1 MKDNVKNII
10 SIAFS
15 HSISLSMFNSDNA
28 QELPESMRK
37 FFIKKINP
45 NTISD
50 RDLTKNVE
58 MHDFIDW
65 NIMDRKKVIR
75 VIARDIDLLDRIDMF
90 KYNFSTNEL
99 YPIFLQYPELIKQ
112 FVNNFDELNPLELI
126 KLLECNYDLIDE
138 IDISKYSF
146 NKKDTIEIVKKFRN
160 SRKIM
165 ERIDLGVLDHFSTR
179 KLICQ
184 TGIDYIDRLD
194 TKSLKNTDWIEILKQ
209 HPDLLEF
216 CNLKIFENNDCYLLT
231 KLVLMFPE
239 LEYLI
244 YDNIDKISSLGWE
257 NLILEDL
264 ERYQDI
270 CKWEKLNETNWNNIT
285 RKHPSLNYLKQKYFL
300 F

>member
-1 MKDNVKNII
+1 
-10 SIAFS
+10 
-15 HSISLSMFNSDNA
+15 MFNSDNA

-231 KLVLMFPE
+231 KLVIMFPE

>member
-1 MKDNVKNII
+1 
-10 SIAFS
+10 
-15 HSISLSMFNSDNA
+15 MFNSDNA

>member
-1 MKDNVKNII
+1 LKDNVKNII

>member
-1 MKDNVKNII
+1 
-10 SIAFS
+10 
-15 HSISLSMFNSDNA
+15 
-28 QELPESMRK
+28 MRK